1 MDAPRVLIAY
11 DGSEPARRALERV
24 ARFMANASVAI
35 VTVAEPIYHDP
46 RYTGYA
52 HPDEEKRQRDALSE
66 AQAVLAKSGI
76 EAETNAPVGRA
87 ADEII
92 RTANEADADLVVL
105 GARGLSTIKR
115 VVLGSVST
123 EVLHAAQC
131 DVLVVK

>member
-24 ARFMANASVAI
+24 ARYMAGASVAI

-52 HPDEEKRQRDALSE
+52 DRDEEKRQRDALTE

-105 GARGLSTIKR
+105 GARGLSALKR

-123 EVLHAAQC
+123 EVLHEAPC